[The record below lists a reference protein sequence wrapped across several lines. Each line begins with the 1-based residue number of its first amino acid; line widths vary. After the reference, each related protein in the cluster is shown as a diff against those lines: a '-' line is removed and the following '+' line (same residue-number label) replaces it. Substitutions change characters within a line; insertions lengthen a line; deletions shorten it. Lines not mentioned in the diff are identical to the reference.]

1 MNPIYKFA
9 LIVGETETQVFPNY
23 KDDISKDYKLES
35 NQRFYRAELSG
46 KMTFQKSDF
55 DYIDDQDFETVF
67 VFVIYKSNDNGG
79 VWTEYWRGK
88 FSKTD
93 CKFDD
98 DNKTCEV
105 QPETLDDYVNVLAGL
120 EKEYNLI
127 KLAPEITPMLIQRRP
142 LIQIYIPGD
151 SVVSCFLG
159 GDYWEQDADTI
170 TDTNALVNTYHFA
183 LCNKLREVNIT
194 VNGTPTAANGLYV
207 GGLNK
212 TTGYGTLYPDTNNGY
227 RLEFNLYQ
235 TNYNIWNNETTYY
248 VGNIVIWDNGSGTNW
263 LWICIQTNTGNAP
276 VFGEYWN
283 VYSQTLSQKQ
293 CRLIRTSDNA
303 VMFSALIP
311 GDENADFTLLPG
323 SGTGTVSAE
332 MATYNAYARY
342 LLDVDII
349 HGLTTYDIPADDI
362 VENNRNYKKSI
373 GYAIDVNY
381 ISNNFSTEPTEFGLA
396 DNGKYFSPPYS
407 IYGQKFFPIAR
418 STWRYASIWFGFYFM
433 DEDLETEGRKTYQ
446 IRDNYPLNSVISVLL
461 NEFAPG
467 ITHEPTA
474 DYSQFLYGTN
484 NPITYGQF
492 RLFIT
497 QKTNVTAGDYDRPAQ
512 KAPITL
518 NDVFKMLRDCFRCY
532 WYIED
537 GKLKIEH
544 IEFFRNGGSYSG
556 GQQIG
561 IDLTTAE
568 NIRNGKKWGFNTSQ
582 YDFDKIDLAERYQF
596 EWMDDV
602 TQAFEGFP
610 IEVLS
615 KYVTAGKI
623 ENVSISNFTSDID
636 YMILN
641 PGAISEDGFALF
653 AAVVADAL
661 FDTDAGSYLGG
672 GSAAS
677 GGYGDKKYR
686 LKTLLN
692 GKAGNLIG
700 SLYSD
705 SGATIQIVFWDSS
718 NNVINTQAQ
727 QTIGSGTTSLNAN
740 VTIPANAFYV
750 GFKSVSGAFSYSTYY
765 LNIPGSW
772 QLPFIN
778 RTVDDTD
785 FSIQNG
791 LVSFLYL
798 IPNFYVYDLPA
809 TRVKINEQETYA
821 QGIERKK
828 KQTVNFPT
836 IDDPDPIKLIKTPLG
851 SGWVDKIS
859 VNLHSRMNKI
869 DLRHDT
875 E

>member
-1 MNPIYKFA
+1 MNPIYKFS
-9 LIVGETETQVFPNY
+9 LIVGETEKQVLPNY

-35 NQRFYRAELSG
+35 NQRFYRADLSG
-46 KMTFQKSDF
+46 KMTFKKSDF
-55 DYIDDQDFETVF
+55 DYINGQPFETEF
-67 VFVIYKSNDNGG
+67 VFVIYKSNDNG
-79 VWTEYWRGK
+79 VTWSEYWRGK
-88 FSKTD
+88 FTKTD

-105 QPETLDDYVNVLAGL
+105 QPDLLDDYVEVLAGL

-159 GDYWEQDADTI
+159 GDYWEQDADTVDNR
-170 TDTNALVNTYHFA
+170 TDLVNTYHFA
-183 LCNKLREVNIT
+183 LCNLLKEIKIT
-194 VNGTPTAANGLYV
+194 VNGTPTAASGLYV
-207 GGLNK
+207 GRMN
-212 TTGYGTLYPDTNNGY
+212 TTDGGATFSGNMYSPDVSGYYLKVTQTKVGIYNWGACV
-227 RLEFNLYQ
+227 YQ
-235 TNYNIWNNETTYY
+235 LLRSS
-248 VGNIVIWDNGSGTNW
+248 DNVV
-263 LWICIQTNTGNAP
+263 LFQYIQLNAP
-276 VFGEYWN
+276 
-283 VYSQTLSQKQ
+283 
-293 CRLIRTSDNA
+293 DN
-303 VMFSALIP
+303 M
-311 GDENADFTLLPG
+311 DFTMTAQNG
-323 SGTGTVSAE
+323 ATGTATAE
-332 MATYNAYARY
+332 MATYPVFARY
-342 LLDVDII
+342 LLDVDTIS
-349 HGLTTYDIPADDI
+349 GLTTYDIPADDI
-362 VENNRNYKKSI
+362 VENNRNYKKAI
-373 GYAIDVNY
+373 GYAIDVAY
-381 ISNNFSTEPTEFGLA
+381 ISGYYSNDPTEWGLA
-396 DNGKYFSPPYS
+396 DNGKYFTPPYS

-433 DEDLETEGRKTYQ
+433 DEYIEIEGRKTYQ
-446 IRDNYPLNSVISVLL
+446 IRDNYPLSSVISVLL

-672 GSAAS
+672 GSATS

-700 SLYSD
+700 SLYAD

-778 RTVDDTD
+778 RTVDGTD

-836 IDDPDPIKLIKTPLG
+836 IDDPDPIKLIKTALG
-851 SGWVDKIS
+851 SGWVEKIS

-869 DLRHDT
+869 DLRYDT

>member
-88 FSKTD
+88 FTKTD

-105 QPETLDDYVNVLAGL
+105 QPETLDEYVNVLAGL

-183 LCNKLREVNIT
+183 LCNKLREVNFT

-212 TTGYGTLYPDTNNGY
+212 TTGYGTLYPDSNNGY
-227 RLEFNLYQ
+227 HL
-235 TNYNIWNNETTYY
+235 
-248 VGNIVIWDNGSGTNW
+248 
-263 LWICIQTNTGNAP
+263 
-276 VFGEYWN
+276 VFGS
-283 VYSQTLSQKQ
+283 YSYDDGNGGTYNQDE

-303 VMFSALIP
+303 VMFSALIS
-311 GDENADFTLLPG
+311 GDENVDLTMTPG
-323 SGTGTVSAE
+323 SGTGTATAE

-342 LLDVDII
+342 LLDVDTI
-349 HGLTTYDIPADDI
+349 HGLTTYNIPTDDI

-396 DNGKYFSPPYS
+396 DNGKYFLPPYS

-418 STWRYASIWFGFYFM
+418 STWRYASIWFGFYSM
-433 DEDLETEGRKTYQ
+433 DENIETEGRKTYQ
-446 IRDNYPLNSVISVLL
+446 IRDNYPLSSVISVLL

-518 NDVFKMLRDCFRCY
+518 NDVLKMLRDCFRCF

-537 GKLKIEH
+537 GKFKIEH
-544 IEFFRNGGSYSG
+544 IEYFRNGGSYSG

-568 NIRNGKKWGFNTSQ
+568 NIRNAKKWGYLTSK
-582 YDFDKIDLAERYQF
+582 YEFDKLDLAERYQF
-596 EWMDDV
+596 AWMDDV

-610 IEVLS
+610 IDVLS

-623 ENVSISNFTSDID
+623 EDVAISNFTSDID

-677 GGYGDKKYR
+677 GQYGDKKYR
-686 LKTLLN
+686 LKTILN
-692 GKAGNLIG
+692 GKIGNLVATT
-700 SLYSD
+700 YAD
-705 SGATIQIVFWDSS
+705 TTATIDIVFFDSS
-718 NNVINTQAQ
+718 NNQISQLRMNIPAGQH
-727 QTIGSGTTSLNAN
+727 SLNEN
-740 VTIPANAFYV
+740 NISIPRNAFYI
-750 GFKSVSGAFSYSTYY
+750 GYKSVSGAFSYSTYY

>member
-1 MNPIYKFA
+1 MNPKYKFA
-9 LIVGETETQVFPNY
+9 LIVDGIQKQVFPNY

-55 DYIDDQDFETVF
+55 DYINGQPFETEF
-67 VFVIYKSNDNGG
+67 IFVIYKSNNNG
-79 VWTEYWRGK
+79 VTWSEYWRGK
-88 FSKTD
+88 FTKTD

-105 QPETLDDYVNVLAGL
+105 QPDLLDEYVDVLAGL

-159 GDYWEQDADTI
+159 GDYWEQDADTV
-170 TDTNALVNTYHFA
+170 TNPNDLIKTYHFA
-183 LCNKLREVNIT
+183 LCNKLREINFI

-207 GGLNK
+207 GRLDK
-212 TTGYGTLYPDTNNGY
+212 TTGYGTLYPSSTNGY
-227 RLEFNLYQ
+227 NL
-235 TNYNIWNNETTYY
+235 
-248 VGNIVIWDNGSGTNW
+248 
-263 LWICIQTNTGNAP
+263 
-276 VFGEYWN
+276 VFGSYDYDDGN
-283 VYSQTLSQKQ
+283 GGIYSQNE

-303 VMFSALIP
+303 VMFSAITP
-311 GDENADFTLLPG
+311 SDENIDFTMTPW
-323 SGTGTVSAE
+323 SGTGTATAE
-332 MATYNAYARY
+332 MATYNAFARY
-342 LLDVDII
+342 LLDVDTI
-349 HGLTTYDIPADDI
+349 HGLKTDNIPADDI
-362 VENNRNYKKSI
+362 VENNRNYKKVI

-381 ISNNFSTEPTEFGLA
+381 ISNSFSTEPTEWGLA
-396 DNGKYFSPPYS
+396 DNGKYFTPPYS

-433 DEDLETEGRKTYQ
+433 DEFFETEGRKTYQ
-446 IRDNYPLNSVISVLL
+446 IRDNYPLSSVISVLL
-461 NEFAPG
+461 KEFAPG
-467 ITHEPTA
+467 ITHEATA
-474 DYSQFLYGTN
+474 EYSQFLYGTN

-544 IEFFRNGGSYSG
+544 IEYFRNGGSYSG

-568 NIRNGKKWGFNTSQ
+568 NIRNAKKWGFNTSK
-582 YDFDKIDLAERYQF
+582 YEFDKIDLAERYQF

-661 FDTDAGSYLGG
+661 IDTDAGSYFGG

-686 LKTLLN
+686 LKTILN
-692 GKAGNLIG
+692 GKKGNLIG
-700 SLYSD
+700 TIDSD
-705 SGATIQIVFWDSS
+705 LGATIRVAFWDS
-718 NNVINTQAQ
+718 NNNEIQTTYPNYVIEKGQSSIN
-727 QTIGSGTTSLNAN
+727 ISFP
-740 VTIPANAFYV
+740 IPLNAFYI
-750 GFKSVSGAFSYSTYY
+750 GYKSVSGAFSYSTYS

-778 RTVDDTD
+778 RTVDGTD

-791 LVSFLYL
+791 LASFLYL
-798 IPNFYVYDLPA
+798 IPNFYIYDLPA
-809 TRVKINEQETYA
+809 TRVKINDQETYA
-821 QGIERKK
+821 HGIERKK
-828 KQTVNFPT
+828 KQTVSFPT
-836 IDDPDPIKLIKTPLG
+836 IDDPDPVKLIKTPLG
-851 SGWVDKIS
+851 SGWIDKIS

-869 DLRHDT
+869 DLRYDT

>member
-1 MNPIYKFA
+1 MNPIYKFS
-9 LIVGETETQVFPNY
+9 LIVGETEKQVFPNY

-55 DYIDDQDFETVF
+55 DYINGQPFETEF
-67 VFVIYKSNDNGG
+67 VFVIYKSNDNG
-79 VWTEYWRGK
+79 VTWLEYWRGK
-88 FSKTD
+88 FTKTD
-93 CKFDD
+93 CKFDE

-105 QPETLDDYVNVLAGL
+105 QPDLLDEYVDVLAGL

-142 LIQIYIPGD
+142 LIQIYMPGD

-159 GDYWEQDADTI
+159 GDYWEQDANTI
-170 TDTNALVNTYHFA
+170 TDINALVNTYHFA

-227 RLEFNLYQ
+227 RLEFNSYE
-235 TNYNIWNNETTYY
+235 TNYNRWNNYTTYY
-248 VGNIVIWDNGSGTNW
+248 IGDIVIWDNGSGTNW
-263 LWICIQTNTGNAP
+263 LWECIETNKGNEP
-276 VFGEYWN
+276 VYGQYWH
-283 VYSQTLSQKQ
+283 VYSQTLSQ

-303 VMFSALIP
+303 VMFSSLIP
-311 GDENADFTLLPG
+311 GDENADFTLSPG
-323 SGTGTVSAE
+323 SGTGTATAE

-342 LLDVDII
+342 LLDVDTI
-349 HGLTTYDIPADDI
+349 HGLTTYNIPADDI

-381 ISNNFSTEPTEFGLA
+381 ISNSFSTEPTEYGLA
-396 DNGKYFSPPYS
+396 DNGKYFTPPYS
-407 IYGQKFFPIAR
+407 IYRQKFFPIAR

-433 DEDLETEGRKTYQ
+433 DEYFETEGRKTYQ
-446 IRDNYPLNSVISVLL
+446 IRDNYPLSSVISVLL

-467 ITHEPTA
+467 ITHKPTA

-497 QKTNVTAGDYDRPAQ
+497 QKTNVTAGDNDRPAQ

-596 EWMDDV
+596 EWMDDA

-672 GSAAS
+672 GSATS

-692 GKAGNLIG
+692 GKVGNLIG
-700 SLYSD
+700 SLYSN

-750 GFKSVSGAFSYSTYY
+750 GFKSVSGAFSYLTYY

-778 RTVDDTD
+778 RTVDGTD

-809 TRVKINEQETYA
+809 TRVKINEQEIYA
-821 QGIERKK
+821 TGIERKK

-836 IDDPDPIKLIKTPLG
+836 IDDPDPIKLIKTALG
-851 SGWVDKIS
+851 SGWVEKIS

-869 DLRHDT
+869 DLRYDT

>member
-1 MNPIYKFA
+1 MNPKYKFS
-9 LIVGETETQVFPNY
+9 LIVGEIEKQVFPNY

-35 NQRFYRAELSG
+35 NQRFYRADLSG
-46 KMTFQKSDF
+46 KMTFQNSDF
-55 DYIDDQDFETVF
+55 DYINSQPFETEF
-67 VFVIYKSNDNGG
+67 VFVIYKSNDNG
-79 VWTEYWRGK
+79 VTWFEYWRGK
-88 FSKTD
+88 FTKTD
-93 CKFDD
+93 CKFDV

-105 QPETLDDYVNVLAGL
+105 QPELLDDYVEVLAGL

-127 KLAPEITPMLIQRRP
+127 KLAPEITPILIQRRP

-159 GDYWEQDADTI
+159 GDYWEQDANNIYDI
-170 TDTNALVNTYHFA
+170 NALVDVYHFS
-183 LCNKLREVNIT
+183 LCNKLREVNL
-194 VNGTPTAANGLYV
+194 VVYGTPLLANGLYF
-207 GGLNK
+207 GSLAK
-212 TTGYGTLYPDTNNGY
+212 TTGYGSLYTSNSNGY
-227 RLEFNLYQ
+227 KLIFDSF
-235 TNYNIWNNETTYY
+235 TYDD
-248 VGNIVIWDNGSGTNW
+248 GNGGT
-263 LWICIQTNTGNAP
+263 
-276 VFGEYWN
+276 
-283 VYSQTLSQKQ
+283 YSRDE
-293 CRLIRTSDNA
+293 CRLIR
-303 VMFSALIP
+303 LIDDGIVFMAITP
-311 GDENADFTLLPG
+311 TDENAEFQMTAY
-323 SGTGTVSAE
+323 SGTGYAVAE
-332 MATYNAYARY
+332 MTTYSVYARY

-349 HGLTTYDIPADDI
+349 KGMTTYDIPTNDI
-362 VENNRNYKKSI
+362 VENNRNYRKTI
-373 GYAIDVNY
+373 GYAINVAY
-381 ISNNFSTEPTEFGLA
+381 ISGNYSNIPTEWGLA
-396 DNGKYFSPPYS
+396 INGLYYKQPYS
-407 IYGQKFFPIAR
+407 IYGQTYFPIAR
-418 STWRYASIWFGFYFM
+418 STWRYTSIWFGFYYL
-433 DEDLETEGRKTYQ
+433 DEYLEIEGRKTYQ
-446 IRDNYPLNSVISVLL
+446 IRDNYPLSSVISVLL

-532 WYIED
+532 WYIDD

-641 PGAISEDGFALF
+641 PSAISEDGFALF

-661 FDTDAGSYLGG
+661 FDTDADSHFGG
-672 GSAAS
+672 GSATS

-692 GKAGNLIG
+692 GKAGNIIG
-700 SLYSD
+700 SLYAD

-750 GFKSVSGAFSYSTYY
+750 GFKSVSGAFGYSTYY

-778 RTVDDTD
+778 RTVDGTD

-821 QGIERKK
+821 TGIERKK

-836 IDDPDPIKLIKTPLG
+836 IDDPDPIKLIKTALG
-851 SGWVDKIS
+851 SGWVEKIS
-859 VNLHSRMNKI
+859 VNLHSRMNKF
-869 DLRHDT
+869 DLRYDT

>member
-9 LIVGETETQVFPNY
+9 LKVGETEKQVFPNY

-55 DYIDDQDFETVF
+55 DYINEQPFETEF
-67 VFVIYKSNDNGG
+67 IFIIYKSNDNG
-79 VWTEYWRGK
+79 VTWLEYWLGK
-88 FSKTD
+88 FTKTD

-105 QPETLDDYVNVLAGL
+105 QPDLLDEYVDVLAGL

-127 KLAPEITPMLIQRRP
+127 KLAPETTPMVIQRRP

-151 SVVSCFLG
+151 SVVSCYLG
-159 GDYWEQDADTI
+159 GEYWEQDADTVDNI
-170 TDTNALVNTYHFA
+170 TDLVKTYHFA
-183 LCNKLREVNIT
+183 LCNLLKEIKIT
-194 VNGTPTAANGLYV
+194 VNGTPANASGLYV
-207 GGLNK
+207 GRMS
-212 TTGYGTLYPDTNNGY
+212 TTDGGATFNGNMY
-227 RLEFNLYQ
+227 ASGVTAYYLKVTQSKEEIYNWVACYYQ
-235 TNYNIWNNETTYY
+235 
-248 VGNIVIWDNGSGTNW
+248 
-263 LWICIQTNTGNAP
+263 
-276 VFGEYWN
+276 
-283 VYSQTLSQKQ
+283 
-293 CRLIRTSDNA
+293 LIRSSDNVVLFQHSQIYA
-303 VMFSALIP
+303 PDNM
-311 GDENADFTLLPG
+311 DFTMTAQNG
-323 SGTGTVSAE
+323 ATGTAAAE
-332 MATYNAYARY
+332 MATYPVFARH
-342 LLDVDII
+342 LLDVETFMGINLDNN
-349 HGLTTYDIPADDI
+349 YNIPSDDI
-362 VENNRNYKKSI
+362 VENNRNYRKAI
-373 GYAIDVNY
+373 GYAIDVAY
-381 ISNNFSTEPTEFGLA
+381 ISGYYSDDPTEWGLA
-396 DNGKYFSPPYS
+396 DNGKYFIPPYS
-407 IYGQKFFPIAR
+407 TYMQKFFPIAR

-433 DEDLETEGRKTYQ
+433 DEHFETEGRKTYQ
-446 IRDNYPLNSVISVLL
+446 IRDNYPLSSVISVLL

-474 DYSQFLYGTN
+474 EYSQFLYGTN

-544 IEFFRNGGSYSG
+544 IKYFRNGGSYSG

-568 NIRNGKKWGFNTSQ
+568 NIRNAKKWGFNTSK
-582 YDFDKIDLAERYQF
+582 YEFDKIDLAERYQF

-602 TQAFEGFP
+602 TQAFKGFP

-661 FDTDAGSYLGG
+661 IDTDAGSYFGG

-686 LKTLLN
+686 LKTILN
-692 GKAGNLIG
+692 GKKGNLIG
-700 SLYSD
+700 SIDSD
-705 SGATIQIVFWDSS
+705 LGATIRVAFWDS
-718 NNVINTQAQ
+718 NNNEIQTTYPNYVVENGQSSIN
-727 QTIGSGTTSLNAN
+727 ISL
-740 VTIPANAFYV
+740 TIPLNAFYI
-750 GFKSVSGAFSYSTYY
+750 GYKSVSGAFSYSTYY

-778 RTVDDTD
+778 RTVDGTD

-791 LVSFLYL
+791 LASFLYL

-809 TRVKINEQETYA
+809 RRVTINEQETYA
-821 QGIERKK
+821 HGIERKK
-828 KQTVNFPT
+828 KQTVSFPT
-836 IDDPDPIKLIKTPLG
+836 IDDPDPVKLIKTPLG

-869 DLRHDT
+869 DLRYDT